1 MKVQKVINLCKESGA
16 LYITEH
22 EGEQWVG
29 NGQAVYPLFGLPKFT
44 PETLCETFGL
54 NEEQQGKM
62 ILNEKLVTDYGGINF
77 GELDGNEIPA
87 EEVKVA
93 FTYAGAQLIAV
104 KCNGGISFIK
114 KKYLAPFD
122 EDVQLWRRNTGSS
135 EYFVVTGGMFIKG
148 IVLPE
153 SSMRADIAAEIK
165 EIAAAL

>member
-1 MKVQKVINLCKESGA
+1 MKIQKVISLCKESGA
-16 LYITEH
+16 LYITEY

-62 ILNEKLVTDYGGINF
+62 ILNEKPAIDFKGIDF
-77 GELDGNEIPA
+77 GELTGEEKPA
-87 EEVKVA
+87 EETKVE
-93 FTYAGAQLIAV
+93 FIYAGAQLIAV
-104 KCNGGISFIK
+104 ECDGGISFIK
-114 KKYLAPFD
+114 KKYFAPFD
-122 EDVQLWRRNTGSS
+122 EDVQLWRRIGSGG

-148 IVLPE
+148 IILPE
-153 SSMRADIAAEIK
+153 SGMRADIAARIK